1 MDLGTVMQNLQCG
14 PFHLFCKLMPLL
26 MLTLGWILQGWSLP
40 VGRSAVQGH
49 RPGLHELQTVRPYNW
64 TGVLAR
70 SELGFA
76 LRRYNEPTSEIGK
89 AGRRIQSAFSRIV
102 RTKLAVPQENA
113 YEPSS
118 GKGARQ
124 R

>member
-1 MDLGTVMQNLQCG
+1 MDGSCRDGHYQSAAALYRDIDLVFTN
-14 PFHLFCKLMPLL
+14 CKLCAHTQLD
-26 MLTLGWILQGWSLP
+26 
-40 VGRSAVQGH
+40 RA
-49 RPGLHELQTVRPYNW
+49 
-64 TGVLAR
+64 LAR
-70 SELGFA
+70 SELGYA